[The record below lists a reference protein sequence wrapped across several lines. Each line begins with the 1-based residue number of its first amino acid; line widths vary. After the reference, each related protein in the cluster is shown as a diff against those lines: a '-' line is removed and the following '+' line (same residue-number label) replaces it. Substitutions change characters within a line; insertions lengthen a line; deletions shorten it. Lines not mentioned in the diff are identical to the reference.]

1 MSALSSNTLRTEHVS
16 GPVEPVE
23 SRPDLASVRRLQ
35 HVRGFPAVSVLA
47 STSPA
52 DRLTSS
58 DAATLDRLVARA
70 VDRLRAEAPDAAAG
84 LSHRLR
90 SIALL
95 AAAAPT
101 DRALALY
108 VHATHA
114 EIVRLPMP
122 VRNRVVVAETFAAGD
137 LVMAF
142 RHTPHYL
149 LLLLGAATTRLFD
162 GYGRRL
168 EERNA
173 ENFRAV
179 NPWRGA
185 TDLRAVGWDV
195 DASAAWANR
204 QRSYLRRVDA
214 AIDDIAPYD
223 TVPIVLAGDPLLTAA
238 FLDIT
243 TRPER
248 VLGAVPCDDVHTGVD
263 AIGRLAG
270 KLIERHAL
278 RLEKE
283 SLAALAAADEDG
295 RVATG
300 VAEVWPAVIRGQGQT
315 LLVDESTTLPARI
328 SGDGLG
334 LRPARYEGGRGIVA
348 DVIGELAWAATFY
361 GGEVIVLPSG
371 VLKAIDGL
379 AAIIRSE
386 SNDAGTLQL
395 DGLPTPGMPGR
406 AGLPK

>member
-1 MSALSSNTLRTEHVS
+1 MRALSSNALRAEHVNGHN
-16 GPVEPVE
+16 GPIE

-52 DRLTSS
+52 DRLSGT
-58 DAATLDRLVARA
+58 DAATLDRLIVRA
-70 VDRLRAEAPDAAAG
+70 VDRLRAEAPDAAPG
-84 LSHRLR
+84 LIRRLR

-101 DRALALY
+101 ERAVALF

-137 LVMAF
+137 LVMAL
-142 RHTPHYL
+142 RHAPHYL

-168 EERNA
+168 EERSA
-173 ENFRAV
+173 EHFRAV

-195 DASAAWANR
+195 DASTAWANR
-204 QRSYLRRVDA
+204 QRAYLRRVDA
-214 AIDDIAPYD
+214 AIDGIAPYD
-223 TVPIVLAGDPLLTAA
+223 TIPIVLAGDPLLTAA
-238 FLDIT
+238 FLDVT

-248 VLGAVPCDDVHTGVD
+248 VLGTVRCDAVHTGVD

-270 KLIERHAL
+270 KLIDRHAL

-283 SLAALAAADEDG
+283 SLAALAAAEEGG

-334 LRPARYEGGRGIVA
+334 LRPATHEGGRGVVA

-361 GGEVIVLPSG
+361 GGEVIVLPTG
-371 VLKAIDGL
+371 ALAPFDGI
-379 AAIIRSE
+379 AAILRSE
-386 SNDAGTLQL
+386 SPDDGTLDL
-395 DGLPTPGMPGR
+395 E
-406 AGLPK
+406 